1 MGRVLGGWP
10 VEKSGGATLES
21 NGNWAN
27 IDERE
32 RRVMEI
38 DRTRS
43 LLTGDKFAVIGR
55 TSVMGLGPAVV
66 RARESL
72 V

>member
-1 MGRVLGGWP
+1 MVIGQIL
-10 VEKSGGATLES
+10 T
-21 NGNWAN
+21 
-27 IDERE
+27 RE

-55 TSVMGLGPAVV
+55 TSVMGLGPALQPA
-66 RARESL
+66 ARL
-72 V
+72 TGLALIQM